1 MVNQSV
7 DDSEVSSTEDSDAV
21 ADNATNDST
30 AITAINS
37 ERTAWSEM
45 GPDINSHTVGPSEVR
60 PDVVGSDSDVSCST
74 LALPPVSAD
83 TELKVLYDTPSEPTH
98 LNTLPLGDRAIG
110 SPVDAATKSI
120 WEEGFV
126 FSLMLSSEDEESSGE
141 ETVLTPCRYPRPD
154 TQPANDDGDGK
165 ISHITEI
172 YVSRRDVCGT
182 TGDNK
187 GCSVVC
193 PVKDNGDSSD
203 VNLVKDKDSSDVDI
217 VQDKDS
223 CDVDLVQD
231 KDSSSVNLVQDKDSS
246 DVNIIVQ
253 DKDSC
258 DVNLVQD
265 KDSSSVNIIVQD
277 KDSSD
282 VNIVQDKDSSDV
294 NLVQEKYSSDVSLV
308 QDKDSSDV
316 NIVQDKDSSDVSLV
330 QDKDSS
336 DVNLVQD
343 KDSSGDNFV
352 QDKDSYGVNLVKDK
366 DSSDVNLVQDK
377 DSFGVNLVQDKDS
390 SDDILVKDND
400 CSHVQDNN
408 DGSDARMKKTEPN
421 ENRDDCN
428 NTTRLLS
435 VLVAAI
441 VAVTGVVIFIKLQR
455 VWVKCHL
462 RKSSQRY
469 LVIRWVTISGW
480 KRIMWYEMAMIVLV
494 ILYAR
499 FATRVKNNLLWQER
513 GQMLC

>member
-1 MVNQSV
+1 MPTTTQTVRGQGVTNFIDCNVQIGDNNRIMVNQAS
-7 DDSEVSSTEDSDAV
+7 DDVNEREVSSPEDSDAI

-203 VNLVKDKDSSDVDI
+203 VNLVKDKDSSDI
-217 VQDKDS
+217 
-223 CDVDLVQD
+223 
-231 KDSSSVNLVQDKDSS
+231 
-246 DVNIIVQ
+246 NIIVQ
-253 DKDSC
+253 DKDSS

-265 KDSSSVNIIVQD
+265 KDSSSVNIIVQDKDSSDVNIVQDKDSSDVNLVQDKDSSDVNLVQEKYSSDVSLVQD

-336 DVNLVQD
+336 
-343 KDSSGDNFV
+343 
-352 QDKDSYGVNLVKDK
+352 
-366 DSSDVNLVQDK
+366 
-377 DSFGVNLVQDKDS
+377 GVNLVQDKDS
-390 SDDILVKDND
+390 SDDILVKDKDSSNVNL
-400 CSHVQDNN
+400 VQDKDSSGHSFVQDKSDRSGVFVKDNN
-408 DGSDARMKKTEPN
+408 DTSDASMKNTEPD

-441 VAVTGVVIFIKLQR
+441 VAVTGVIIFIKLQR
-455 VWVKCHL
+455 V
-462 RKSSQRY
+462 
-469 LVIRWVTISGW
+469 
-480 KRIMWYEMAMIVLV
+480 
-494 ILYAR
+494 
-499 FATRVKNNLLWQER
+499 
-513 GQMLC
+513 